1 MVFCLNYEFS
11 DWPGR
16 VSRANRS
23 KLEDEVERIRAQD
36 CAIYDEVFASDAA
49 CRAAPLAIRDAV
61 SGGYSVSAP
70 LTRFRGASS
79 G

>member
-1 MVFCLNYEFS
+1 MNSLIDQSGVC
-11 DWPGR
+11 
-16 VSRANRS
+16 RANRS
-23 KLEDEVERIRAQD
+23 KLEHEFEQIRAQD
-36 CAIYDEVFASDAA
+36 RAINDEVVASNAA

-61 SGGYSVSAP
+61 IGAYSVSAP